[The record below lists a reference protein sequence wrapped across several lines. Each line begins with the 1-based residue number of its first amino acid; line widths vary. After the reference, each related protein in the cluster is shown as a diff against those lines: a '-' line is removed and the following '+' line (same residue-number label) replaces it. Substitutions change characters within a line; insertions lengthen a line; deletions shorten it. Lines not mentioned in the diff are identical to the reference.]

1 MKTNKF
7 ILLSI
12 MALCMICLFGCN
24 SKGKKKTISDIP
36 NVSVARPYV
45 MPIVLHKEYPG
56 YLLSNN
62 IVDVVGRVN
71 GYVVKQNF
79 SSGQYIDEGDL
90 LYIIEPTFYENRVRQ
105 AEASLSSAKATL
117 DYYENNYQ
125 RMLEASKS
133 DAISQIDL
141 IQAETNV
148 RTAKANVKSAEASL
162 KLAQTTLG
170 YCYIKAPISG
180 FLTTSGAG
188 EGEYVSG
195 SDGSPFKLTTIYN
208 NDPMYAYFN
217 IEDNQYLM
225 MKIESNENLWSS
237 FLPKRVFVN
246 MQEGGFPPIEATPNY
261 ISPFVNLKTG
271 TLTLRA
277 LFENSQY
284 DLKSGMYCTV
294 SLPYGEL
301 DNAILIPDASTGT
314 DQLGRYIY
322 VVDDNN
328 IVSYRHIE
336 VGEIINDSLIHV
348 KSGLNPDERFVTKA
362 LLKVRS
368 GMKVEPIN
376 N

>member
-1 MKTNKF
+1 MKTTKF

-12 MALCMICLFGCN
+12 MTLCMIFLFGCN
-24 SKGKKKTISDIP
+24 NKGKKKTMSDIP
-36 NVSVARPYV
+36 KISVARPYV
-45 MPIVLHKEYPG
+45 MPIILHKDYPG

-62 IVDVVGRVN
+62 IVDVVGRVS
-71 GYVVKQNF
+71 GYVTLQNF
-79 SSGQYIDEGDL
+79 SSGQYINEGDL
-90 LYIIEPTFYENRVRQ
+90 LYIIEPTVYENEVKK
-105 AEASLSSAKATL
+105 AEANLKSAQASL
-117 DYYENNYQ
+117 DYYENNYE
-125 RMLEASKS
+125 RMQEASKS

-148 RTAKANVKSAEASL
+148 RTAKANVQTAEANL
-162 KLAQTTLG
+162 KTAQNTLS
-170 YCYIKAPISG
+170 YCYVKAPISG
-180 FLTTSGAG
+180 FITTSGAG

-195 SDGSPFKLTTIYN
+195 SDGNPFKLTTIYN
-208 NDPMYAYFN
+208 NDPIYAYFN

-225 MKIESNENLWSS
+225 IKMTSLDWETS
-237 FLPKRVFVN
+237 LPKKVYVN
-246 MQEGGFPPIEATPNY
+246 LQESSFPPIEAIPNY

-277 LFENSQY
+277 LFENSKY

-294 SLPYGEL
+294 SLPYGEVN
-301 DNAILIPDASTGT
+301 NAILIPDASTGT

-322 VVDDNN
+322 VIDSNN

-336 VGEIINDSLIHV
+336 VGDIINDSLIHV

>member
-1 MKTNKF
+1 MKTIKF
-7 ILLSI
+7 TSLTIIVLSTILL
-12 MALCMICLFGCN
+12 LFSC
-24 SKGKKKTISDIP
+24 KGKSNKNNNSPIP
-36 NVSVARPYV
+36 KVSVSKPYV
-45 MPIVLHKEYPG
+45 MPIVLHKDYPG

-62 IVDVVGRVN
+62 IVDVVGRVS
-71 GYVVKQNF
+71 GYVTLQNF
-79 SSGQYIDEGDL
+79 SSGQHINAGDL
-90 LYIIEPTFYENRVRQ
+90 LYIIEPTVYENEVSK
-105 AEASLSSAKATL
+105 AEANLKSAQASL
-117 DYYENNYQ
+117 DYYKNNYQ

-148 RTAKANVKSAEASL
+148 RTAEANVKTAEANL
-162 KLAQTTLG
+162 KTAQNTLS
-170 YCYIKAPISG
+170 YCYVKAPISG
-180 FLTTSGAG
+180 VLTTSGAG

-208 NDPMYAYFN
+208 NDPIYAYFN

-225 MKIESNENLWSS
+225 IRMQSQNWESS
-237 FLPKRVFVN
+237 LPKKVYVN
-246 MQEGGFPPIEATPNY
+246 MQEGSYPPIEATPNY

-277 LFENSQY
+277 LFENSKY

-294 SLPYGEL
+294 SLPYGEEE
-301 DNAILIPDASTGT
+301 NAILIPDASTGT
-314 DQLGRYIY
+314 DQLGRYVY

-328 IVSYRHIE
+328 IVSYKHIE

-362 LLKVRS
+362 LLKVRA

>member
-12 MALCMICLFGCN
+12 MTLCMICLWGCN
-24 SKGKKKTISDIP
+24 NKGKKKTTSDIP
-36 NVSVARPYV
+36 KVSVARPYV

-62 IVDVVGRVN
+62 IVDVVSRVS
-71 GYVVKQNF
+71 GYVTLQNF
-79 SSGQYIDEGDL
+79 SSGQYINEGDL
-90 LYIIEPTFYENRVRQ
+90 LYVIEPTVYENEVKK
-105 AEASLSSAKATL
+105 AEANLKSAQASL

-133 DAISQIDL
+133 NAISQIDL

-148 RTAKANVKSAEASL
+148 RTAKANVQTAEADL
-162 KLAQTTLG
+162 KTAQTTLS
-170 YCYIKAPISG
+170 YCYIKAPITG
-180 FLTTSGAG
+180 YLTTSGAG
-188 EGEYVSG
+188 EGEYVAG

-208 NDPMYAYFN
+208 NDPIYAYFN
-217 IEDNQYLM
+217 IEDNQYLTIKM
-225 MKIESNENLWSS
+225 SSKNWESA
-237 FLPKRVFVN
+237 LPKKVYVK
-246 MQEGGFPPIEATPNY
+246 MQEGRFPPIEATPNY

-294 SLPYGEL
+294 SLPYGED

-322 VVDDNN
+322 VVNDNN

-336 VGEIINDSLIHV
+336 VGEIINDSLIHI

>member
-1 MKTNKF
+1 MKTNRF
-7 ILLSI
+7 TLLIIIVLSTILF
-12 MALCMICLFGCN
+12 LFSC
-24 SKGKKKTISDIP
+24 KGKSNKNNNNRIP
-36 NVSVARPYV
+36 KVSVSKPYV
-45 MPIVLHKEYPG
+45 MPIVLHKDYPG

-62 IVDVVGRVN
+62 IVDVVGRVS
-71 GYVVKQNF
+71 GYVTLQNF
-79 SSGQYIDEGDL
+79 SSGQHINAGDL
-90 LYIIEPTFYENRVRQ
+90 LYIIEPTVYENEVKK
-105 AEASLSSAKATL
+105 AEANLKSAQASL
-117 DYYENNYQ
+117 DYYKNNYQ

-148 RTAKANVKSAEASL
+148 RTAEANVQTAEANL
-162 KLAQTTLG
+162 KTAQNTLS
-170 YCYIKAPISG
+170 YCYVKAPISG
-180 FLTTSGAG
+180 VLTTSGAG

-195 SDGSPFKLTTIYN
+195 SDGNPFKLTTIYN
-208 NDPMYAYFN
+208 NDPIYAYFN

-225 MKIESNENLWSS
+225 IRMQSQNWESS
-237 FLPKRVFVN
+237 LPKKVYVN
-246 MQEGGFPPIEATPNY
+246 MQEGNYPPIEATPNY

-277 LFENSQY
+277 LFENSKY

-294 SLPYGEL
+294 SLPYGEEE
-301 DNAILIPDASTGT
+301 NAILIPDASTGT
-314 DQLGRYIY
+314 DQLGRYVY
-322 VVDDNN
+322 VIDDNN

-362 LLKVRS
+362 LLKVRA

>member
-1 MKTNKF
+1 MKTIKF
-7 ILLSI
+7 TSLTIIVLSTILL
-12 MALCMICLFGCN
+12 LFSC
-24 SKGKKKTISDIP
+24 KGKSNKNKNNLIP
-36 NVSVARPYV
+36 KVSVSKPYI

-62 IVDVVGRVN
+62 IVDVVGRVS
-71 GYVVKQNF
+71 GYVKLQNF
-79 SSGQYIDEGDL
+79 SSGQYINEGDL
-90 LYIIEPTFYENRVRQ
+90 LYVIEPTVYENEVSK
-105 AEASLSSAKATL
+105 AEANLKSAQASL
-117 DYYENNYQ
+117 DYYKNNYQ

-148 RTAKANVKSAEASL
+148 RTAEANVKTAEANL
-162 KLAQTTLG
+162 KTAQNTLS
-170 YCYIKAPISG
+170 YCYVKAPISG
-180 FLTTSGAG
+180 VLTTSGAG

-195 SDGSPFKLTTIYN
+195 SDGNPFKLTTIYN
-208 NDPMYAYFN
+208 NDPIYAYFN

-225 MKIESNENLWSS
+225 IRMQSQNWESS
-237 FLPKRVFVN
+237 LPKKVYVN
-246 MQEGGFPPIEATPNY
+246 MQEGDYPPIEATPNY

-277 LFENSQY
+277 LFGNSKY

-294 SLPYGEL
+294 SLPYGEEE
-301 DNAILIPDASTGT
+301 NAILIPDASTGT

-322 VVDDNN
+322 VIDDNN

>member
-1 MKTNKF
+1 MKTIKF
-7 ILLSI
+7 IPLTIIVLSTI
-12 MALCMICLFGCN
+12 TFLFSCIGKSVKN
-24 SKGKKKTISDIP
+24 TETSIPKIEVSKPLVK
-36 NVSVARPYV
+36 
-45 MPIVLHKEYPG
+45 PIVLHRDYPG
-56 YLLSNN
+56 YLSSNN
-62 IVDVVGRVN
+62 IVDVVGLVS
-71 GYVVKQNF
+71 GYVTLQNF
-79 SSGQYIDEGDL
+79 SSGQYTNAGDL
-90 LYIIEPTFYENRVRQ
+90 LYTIDPTVYKNEVEKAEANLSS
-105 AEASLSSAKATL
+105 AEASL

-133 DAISQIDL
+133 NAISQIDL

-148 RTAKANVKSAEASL
+148 RTAQANVQNAKAAL
-162 KLAQTTLG
+162 KTAQTTLG

-188 EGEYVSG
+188 EGEYVAG
-195 SDGSPFKLTTIYN
+195 GEGNPFKLTTIYN

-225 MKIESNENLWSS
+225 IRMQSHNWESS
-237 FLPKRVFVN
+237 LPKKVFVN
-246 MQEGGFPPIEATPNY
+246 MQEGDFPPIEATPNY

-277 LFENSQY
+277 FFENSEY

-294 SLPYGEL
+294 SLPYGE
-301 DNAILIPDASTGT
+301 DENAILIPDASTGT

-322 VVDDNN
+322 IIDNNN

-336 VGEIINDSLIHV
+336 VGEIIDDSLIHV
-348 KSGLNPDERFVTKA
+348 KSGLSPDERFVTKA

>member
-1 MKTNKF
+1 MKTIKF
-7 ILLSI
+7 TSLTIIVLSTILLFS
-12 MALCMICLFGCN
+12 C
-24 SKGKKKTISDIP
+24 KGKSNKNNNSPIP
-36 NVSVARPYV
+36 KVSVSKPYV
-45 MPIVLHKEYPG
+45 MPIVLHKDYPG

-62 IVDVVGRVN
+62 IVDVVGRVS
-71 GYVVKQNF
+71 GYVTLQNF
-79 SSGQYIDEGDL
+79 SSGQRINAGDL
-90 LYIIEPTFYENRVRQ
+90 LYIIEPTVYENEVSK
-105 AEASLSSAKATL
+105 AEANLKSAQASL
-117 DYYENNYQ
+117 DYYKNNYQ

-148 RTAKANVKSAEASL
+148 RTAEANVKTAEANL
-162 KLAQTTLG
+162 KTAQNTLS
-170 YCYIKAPISG
+170 YCYVKAPISG
-180 FLTTSGAG
+180 VLTTSGAG

-195 SDGSPFKLTTIYN
+195 SDGNPFKLTTIYN
-208 NDPMYAYFN
+208 NDPIYAYFN

-225 MKIESNENLWSS
+225 IRMQSQNWESS
-237 FLPKRVFVN
+237 LPKKVYVN
-246 MQEGGFPPIEATPNY
+246 MQEGSYPPIEATPNY

-277 LFENSQY
+277 LFENSKY

-294 SLPYGEL
+294 SLPYGEEE
-301 DNAILIPDASTGT
+301 NAILIPDASTGT

-322 VVDDNN
+322 VIDDNN

-368 GMKVEPIN
+368 GMNVEPIN

>member
-12 MALCMICLFGCN
+12 MTLCMICLCGCN
-24 SKGKKKTISDIP
+24 NKGKKKTTSDIP
-36 NVSVARPYV
+36 KVSVARPYV

-62 IVDVVGRVN
+62 IVDVVGRVS
-71 GYVVKQNF
+71 GYVTLQNF
-79 SSGQYIDEGDL
+79 SSGQYINEGDL
-90 LYIIEPTFYENRVRQ
+90 LYVIEPTVYENEVKK
-105 AEASLSSAKATL
+105 AEANLKSAQASL

-148 RTAKANVKSAEASL
+148 RTAKANVQTAEADL
-162 KLAQTTLG
+162 KTAQTTLS
-170 YCYIKAPISG
+170 YCYIKAPITG

-188 EGEYVSG
+188 EGEYVAG

-208 NDPMYAYFN
+208 NDPIYAYFN

-225 MKIESNENLWSS
+225 IKMSSKNWESA
-237 FLPKRVFVN
+237 LPKKVYVK
-246 MQEGGFPPIEATPNY
+246 MQEGRFPPIEATPNY

-294 SLPYGEL
+294 ALPYGED

>member
-7 ILLSI
+7 ILSSI
-12 MALCMICLFGCN
+12 MTLCMICLLGCN
-24 SKGKKKTISDIP
+24 NKGKKKTTSDIP
-36 NVSVARPYV
+36 KVSVSKPYI

-62 IVDVVGRVN
+62 IVDVVGRVS
-71 GYVVKQNF
+71 GYVTLQNF
-79 SSGQYIDEGDL
+79 SSGQYINEGDL
-90 LYIIEPTFYENRVRQ
+90 LYVIEPTVYENEVSK
-105 AEASLSSAKATL
+105 AEANLKSAQASL
-117 DYYENNYQ
+117 DYYKNNYQ

-148 RTAKANVKSAEASL
+148 RTANANVQTAEANL
-162 KLAQTTLG
+162 KTAQNTLS
-170 YCYIKAPISG
+170 YCYVKAPISG

-195 SDGSPFKLTTIYN
+195 SDGNPFKLTTIYN
-208 NDPMYAYFN
+208 NDPIYAYFN

-225 MKIESNENLWSS
+225 IKMQSKNWESS
-237 FLPKRVFVN
+237 LPKKVYVN
-246 MQEGGFPPIEATPNY
+246 LQEGNYPPIEATPNY

-277 LFENSQY
+277 LFENSKY

-294 SLPYGEL
+294 SLPYGED

>member
-1 MKTNKF
+1 MKTTKF

-12 MALCMICLFGCN
+12 MTLCMIFLFGCN
-24 SKGKKKTISDIP
+24 NKGKKKTMSDIP
-36 NVSVARPYV
+36 KISVARPYV
-45 MPIVLHKEYPG
+45 MPIILHKDYPG

-62 IVDVVGRVN
+62 IVDVVGRVS
-71 GYVVKQNF
+71 GYVTLQNF
-79 SSGQYIDEGDL
+79 SSGQYINEGDL
-90 LYIIEPTFYENRVRQ
+90 LYIIEPTVYENEVKK
-105 AEASLSSAKATL
+105 AEANLKSAQASL
-117 DYYENNYQ
+117 DYYKNNYQ

-133 DAISQIDL
+133 DVISQIDL

-148 RTAKANVKSAEASL
+148 RTAKANVQTAEANL
-162 KLAQTTLG
+162 KTAQNTLS
-170 YCYIKAPISG
+170 YCYVKAPISG

-195 SDGSPFKLTTIYN
+195 SDGNPFKLTTIYN
-208 NDPMYAYFN
+208 NDPIYAYFN

-225 MKIESNENLWSS
+225 IKMTSLDWETS
-237 FLPKRVFVN
+237 LPKKVYVN
-246 MQEGGFPPIEATPNY
+246 LQESSFPPIEAIPNY

-277 LFENSQY
+277 LFENSKY

-294 SLPYGEL
+294 SLPYREVN
-301 DNAILIPDASTGT
+301 NAILIPDASTGT

-322 VVDDNN
+322 VIDSNN

-336 VGEIINDSLIHV
+336 VGDIINDSLIHV

>member
-1 MKTNKF
+1 
-7 ILLSI
+7 
-12 MALCMICLFGCN
+12 
-24 SKGKKKTISDIP
+24 
-36 NVSVARPYV
+36 
-45 MPIVLHKEYPG
+45 
-56 YLLSNN
+56 
-62 IVDVVGRVN
+62 
-71 GYVVKQNF
+71 
-79 SSGQYIDEGDL
+79 
-90 LYIIEPTFYENRVRQ
+90 
-105 AEASLSSAKATL
+105 
-117 DYYENNYQ
+117 
-125 RMLEASKS
+125 MLEASKS

-148 RTAKANVKSAEASL
+148 RTAEANVKTAEANL
-162 KLAQTTLG
+162 KTAQNTLS
-170 YCYIKAPISG
+170 YCYVKAPISG
-180 FLTTSGAG
+180 VLTTSGAG

-195 SDGSPFKLTTIYN
+195 SDGNPFKLTTIYN
-208 NDPMYAYFN
+208 NDPIYAYFN

-225 MKIESNENLWSS
+225 IRMSSENWENS
-237 FLPKRVFVN
+237 LPKKVYVN
-246 MQEGGFPPIEATPNY
+246 MQEGNFPPIEATPNY

-294 SLPYGEL
+294 SLPYGEE
-301 DNAILIPDASTGT
+301 NEAILIPDASTGT
-314 DQLGRYIY
+314 DQLGRYVY

-362 LLKVRS
+362 LLKVRA

>member
-1 MKTNKF
+1 MKIIKF
-7 ILLSI
+7 TSLTIIVLSTILLFFS
-12 MALCMICLFGCN
+12 C
-24 SKGKKKTISDIP
+24 KGKSNKNNNNPIP
-36 NVSVARPYV
+36 KVSVAKPYV
-45 MPIVLHKEYPG
+45 MPIVLHKDYPG

-62 IVDVVGRVN
+62 IVDVVSRVS
-71 GYVVKQNF
+71 GYVTLQNF
-79 SSGQYIDEGDL
+79 SSGQHINEGDL
-90 LYIIEPTFYENRVRQ
+90 LYIIEPTVYENEVNK
-105 AEASLSSAKATL
+105 AEANLKSAKASL

-133 DAISQIDL
+133 NAISQIDL

-148 RTAKANVKSAEASL
+148 RTAKANVQTAEANL
-162 KLAQTTLG
+162 KTAQNTLS
-170 YCYIKAPISG
+170 YCYVKAPISG
-180 FLTTSGAG
+180 TLTTSGAG

-225 MKIESNENLWSS
+225 IKMSSENWESS
-237 FLPKRVFVN
+237 LPNKVYVS
-246 MQEGGFPPIEATPNY
+246 MQEGRFPPIEATPNY

-277 LFENSQY
+277 LFENSEY

-294 SLPYGEL
+294 SLPYGEI

-322 VVDDNN
+322 VIDSNN

-348 KSGLNPDERFVTKA
+348 KSGLNPGEQFVTKA

>member
-1 MKTNKF
+1 MKTTKF

-12 MALCMICLFGCN
+12 MALCLIFLFGCKN
-24 SKGKKKTISDIP
+24 KNKQKTTSEIP
-36 NVSVARPYV
+36 KVSVARPYV
-45 MPIVLHKEYPG
+45 MPIVLHKDYPG

-62 IVDVVGRVN
+62 IVDVVGRVS
-71 GYVVKQNF
+71 GYVTKQNF
-79 SSGQYIDEGDL
+79 SSGQYINEGDL
-90 LYIIEPTFYENRVRQ
+90 LYIIEPTVYENEVKK
-105 AEASLSSAKATL
+105 AEANLKSAQASL
-117 DYYENNYQ
+117 DYYKNNYQ

-148 RTAKANVKSAEASL
+148 RTAQANVQTAEANL
-162 KLAQTTLG
+162 KTAKNTLS
-170 YCYIKAPISG
+170 YCYVKAPISG
-180 FLTTSGAG
+180 VLATSGAG

-225 MKIESNENLWSS
+225 IKISSQNWENS
-237 FLPKRVFVN
+237 LPKKVYVN
-246 MQEGGFPPIEATPNY
+246 MQEGDFPPIEATPNY

-277 LFENSQY
+277 LFENSKY

-294 SLPYGEL
+294 SLPYGEE

-322 VVDDNN
+322 IVNEDN

-336 VGEIINDSLIHV
+336 VGEIIDDSLIHV
-348 KSGLNPDERFVTKA
+348 KSGLNPDERFVAKA
-362 LLKVRS
+362 LLKVRA

>member
-1 MKTNKF
+1 MKTTKF

-12 MALCMICLFGCN
+12 MTLCMIFLFGCN
-24 SKGKKKTISDIP
+24 NKGKKKTMSDIP
-36 NVSVARPYV
+36 KISVARPYV
-45 MPIVLHKEYPG
+45 MPIILHKDYPG

-62 IVDVVGRVN
+62 IVDVVGRVS
-71 GYVVKQNF
+71 GYVTLQNF
-79 SSGQYIDEGDL
+79 SSGQYINEGDL
-90 LYIIEPTFYENRVRQ
+90 LYIIEPTVYENEVKK
-105 AEASLSSAKATL
+105 AEANLKSAQASL
-117 DYYENNYQ
+117 DYYENNYE
-125 RMLEASKS
+125 RMQEASKS

-148 RTAKANVKSAEASL
+148 RTAKANVQTAEANL
-162 KLAQTTLG
+162 KTAQNTLS
-170 YCYIKAPISG
+170 YCYVKAPISG

-195 SDGSPFKLTTIYN
+195 SDGNPFKLTTIYN
-208 NDPMYAYFN
+208 NDPIYAYFN

-225 MKIESNENLWSS
+225 IKMTSLDWETS
-237 FLPKRVFVN
+237 LPKKVYVN
-246 MQEGGFPPIEATPNY
+246 LQESSFPPIEAIPNY

-277 LFENSQY
+277 LFENSKY

-294 SLPYGEL
+294 SLPYGEVN
-301 DNAILIPDASTGT
+301 NAILIPDASTGT

-322 VVDDNN
+322 VIDSNN

-336 VGEIINDSLIHV
+336 VGDIINDSLIHV